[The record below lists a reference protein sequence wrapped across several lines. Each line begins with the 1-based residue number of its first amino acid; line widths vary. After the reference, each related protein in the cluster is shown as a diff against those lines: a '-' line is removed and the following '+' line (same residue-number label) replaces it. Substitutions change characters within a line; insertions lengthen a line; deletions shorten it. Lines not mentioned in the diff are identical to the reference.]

1 MIAFWL
7 VLFSFLVVAGIS
19 FVSGFLLLRWLP
31 AVGPERFARPSG
43 AIEGSILR
51 WQDTPKT
58 GLRSTLERVGQRF
71 GPRKEAERA
80 KTRQRLVIA
89 GFPDPNALL
98 FFIGTKVVLG
108 LGLGSAYFF
117 YGVAL
122 KRVVPTPRLIG
133 ISLILLVVGFFL
145 PDFWL
150 HNRIKERQR
159 KILFALPDVLDL
171 LMVCVEAGMSLDAAI
186 TRVAE
191 EPEGRS
197 SPLHQELMRTQL
209 EIRAG
214 RPRAEAFRALG
225 DRTGVQD
232 VKGLMGAFI
241 QTDKLGTPLGKTL
254 RVHADAARMQRR
266 HRAEERA
273 HLAPLKMIFPT
284 VIFLFPAFF
293 LVTMAPALLNLLN
306 LFGALGR

>member
-1 MIAFWL
+1 MTLLIVCAFLL
-7 VLFSFLVVAGIS
+7 VGGIS
-19 FVSGFLLLRWLP
+19 FISGMVLLRLLP
-31 AVGPERFARPSG
+31 AVGADRFAKPAS

-51 WQDTPKT
+51 WEDMPKT
-58 GLRSTLERVGQRF
+58 GLRSTLERVGQKF
-71 GPRKEAERA
+71 GPRKEVERA
-80 KTRQRLVIA
+80 KTRERLVVA

-98 FFIGTKVVLG
+98 FFVGTKVALG

-117 YGVAL
+117 YGLAL
-122 KRVVPTPRLIG
+122 QRVVPNLIA
-133 ISLILLVVGFFL
+133 ISLILAVVGFFI

-150 HNRIKERQR
+150 HNRIKERKR

-171 LMVCVEAGMSLDAAI
+171 LMVCVEAGMSLDAAV

-197 SPLHQELMRTQL
+197 SPLHQEMMRTQL

-214 RPRAEAFRALG
+214 RPRAEAYRALG

-273 HLAPLKMIFPT
+273 HMAPLKMIFPT

-306 LFGALGR
+306 LFGALAR

>member
-1 MIAFWL
+1 MTLLIVCAFLL
-7 VLFSFLVVAGIS
+7 VGGIS
-19 FVSGFLLLRWLP
+19 FISGIVLLRLLP
-31 AVGPERFARPSG
+31 AVGADRFAKPAS

-51 WQDTPKT
+51 WEDTPKT
-58 GLRSTLERVGQRF
+58 GLRSTLERVGQKF

-80 KTRQRLVIA
+80 KTRERLVVA

-98 FFIGTKVVLG
+98 FFVGTKVALG

-117 YGVAL
+117 YGLAL
-122 KRVVPTPRLIG
+122 QRVVPNLIA
-133 ISLILLVVGFFL
+133 ISLILAVVGFFI

-150 HNRIKERQR
+150 HNRIKERKR

-171 LMVCVEAGMSLDAAI
+171 LMVCVEAGMSLDAAV

-197 SPLHQELMRTQL
+197 SPLHQEMMRTQL

-214 RPRAEAFRALG
+214 RPRAEAYRALG

-273 HLAPLKMIFPT
+273 HMAPLKMIFPT

-306 LFGALGR
+306 LFGALAR